1 LIKEFGTAQTAL
13 QVAFQ
18 GTTSLSEDA
27 IKSQDAL
34 ARQIAKVREEFALLL
49 REISDSDS
57 FKAYV
62 RLALDLARAL
72 IEVTR
77 ALKPI
82 LPALATL
89 GALGVARNAK
99 AFAGGLSAG
108 LAQPVRGFNT
118 GGFIPGQGNRD
129 TVPAMLTPGEFV
141 VRKEAVQ
148 QVGLE
153 NLQRINRSGKFGK
166 FNKGG
171 IVGFQRGGAVP
182 VGAGAGS
189 GVDFTSIF
197 LLTSVVGTLAQSFE
211 GLGDTAKE
219 FGKSLTSGIAQFFIL
234 RQLLT
239 SIGPASQIR
248 GELAQSQLS
257 LRELRTE
264 RSKLQP
270 QLIDSQQRL
279 RDARSNVDIAG
290 AQAAQA
296 EKNELGKRVAA
307 NKAATIATNQE
318 IRARQR
324 SANVIAAGT
333 AAVTSLIVATNLAS
347 QFLRRNASAEL
358 QNIRSGIGGNRNRF
372 VSQSAAAGGFSG
384 FSAGATAG
392 LGIGAAAGTI
402 VPGLGNVAGA
412 GLGVVIGGTIGAL
425 NQYQSALKQARIELE
440 KIDLSNEFNEFSRI
454 IQKFNQGE
462 LSLNSSIGRINKQ
475 ITDFG
480 NQLETVSNAELREDL
495 QGRISQARPALQ
507 TFVDTLAR
515 SSSSLEDFNN
525 RLGEDRLNTLTTVLG
540 ISFSELQKSIRETID
555 ASNNRLRIDRQ
566 SIQAQEQLR
575 NRLVLQL
582 EFASSVRDAATA
594 AATFDS
600 QLQSLSSSLSGSP
613 VLSDFTF
620 RALDQLSRIGELS
633 NLDQF
638 ARDVG
643 RIGDVFGSAGQQFA
657 NETIGAAKALDELPN
672 ILIRLR
678 SSNQFGSNLGFVDR
692 LGQELEKLGQV
703 PEFVIRSI
711 QSQADKIIGD
721 EAKDPTILARL
732 RSDFVGTVRELS
744 AGLNEFAGPLRE
756 SGQAFAQEFNAYIQ
770 GLNKRIEIERKLISL
785 QERVSNV
792 RISREL
798 AEARNTGRRVN
809 PSELNRVDRRL
820 QQAILGIDANA
831 INNPA
836 EIASRLAD
844 AQAKLITIQE
854 QMSNSTALSAEE
866 LAKLAKSASDQQN
879 RVSRLTRGLD
889 FLANA
894 TDRARGLQEALN
906 QEQRDRT
913 IRFDLAKELAF
924 SSREERANLNRT
936 LQLSAVAARSGDI
949 NLVPEALRQDVLRLL
964 ERIGDSRAF
973 GALGGLTG
981 NEAIR
986 RIVGRDL
993 VRREGFSRG
1002 EARAV
1007 TSGTQREQRLIA
1019 EISRVNDIAE
1029 NAILG
1034 LIENTRDVQQ
1044 EFVNGLGQK
1053 FDKFISDLNRNQ
1065 IDARNRVIDAQT
1077 ADLRGRREGLFG
1089 QQTAAATIQD
1099 IISPAGGQLRDVVS
1113 LFESFNSVREEAD
1126 KLTALLASVD
1136 ASSDIRRILGLQDR
1150 RGGFAGRSRGAV
1162 PRRVRDDVFISR
1174 EEIDRQLG
1182 VIEEQ
1187 LSAVFGQGRARDFI
1201 NQFRSTRLNQAID
1214 SDTQTFNVD
1223 TFGRELS
1230 LSLEQLVN
1238 SLRADQSQTNSDLQ
1252 RIIRDIG
1259 GQDVANALI
1268 ANQQVVADALDQLP
1282 ENFNSRAIEIELQDI
1297 KRELQQLNAGR
1308 LEQPRI
1314 RPIGGNTPP
1323 RRGNVSPQNFVVP
1336 NEREEIARG
1345 FAEILGR
1352 GPQRPTSGF
1361 GNSTGFSNLNRTNP
1375 PAASPR
1381 GAAGRPAGSGRTSPS
1396 TSTSV
1401 GPITPNPEQLSRVFA
1416 QFTEVGNRL
1425 AQSMDNFPREI
1436 SLTGNHKVEVVFNGA
1451 EVFNNIQ
1458 PELRNM
1464 VDVAVKDAFK
1474 RFNPDEARGLE

>member
-1 LIKEFGTAQTAL
+1 MASRFNLTGVVRLLPPKNLGAVRKQIANGLKGVNVPVQVQVRNRQVRQVQQLGDSLKKVSANAKTASTAMENLGLRTAQAIRRFGSFTLATTAIFSLIRALSNGINEAVDFQTELIKIRQVTGLSVKSLSPLTKEIARLSTGFGVSSSKLLEASRILSQAGFSANDTRVALEALAKSDLAPTFEDIIKTTEGSIAAFRQFGLEANQLEDLLGSINAVSGRFAVESGDLISAIRRTGGAFQAAGGSVEELIALFTSVRATTRESADSIATGFRTIFTRLQRNRTQSFLQQFGIQLRDLEGNFVGPFEAIRKLSIALQDIETTDTRFAQITEELGGFRQVSRVIPLIKEFGTAQTAL

-613 VLSDFTF
+613 
-620 RALDQLSRIGELS
+620 
-633 NLDQF
+633 
-638 ARDVG
+638 
-643 RIGDVFGSAGQQFA
+643 
-657 NETIGAAKALDELPN
+657 
-672 ILIRLR
+672 
-678 SSNQFGSNLGFVDR
+678 
-692 LGQELEKLGQV
+692 
-703 PEFVIRSI
+703 
-711 QSQADKIIGD
+711 
-721 EAKDPTILARL
+721 
-732 RSDFVGTVRELS
+732 
-744 AGLNEFAGPLRE
+744 
-756 SGQAFAQEFNAYIQ
+756 Y
-770 GLNKRIEIERKLISL
+770 
-785 QERVSNV
+785 
-792 RISREL
+792 
-798 AEARNTGRRVN
+798 
-809 PSELNRVDRRL
+809 
-820 QQAILGIDANA
+820 
-831 INNPA
+831 
-836 EIASRLAD
+836 
-844 AQAKLITIQE
+844 
-854 QMSNSTALSAEE
+854 
-866 LAKLAKSASDQQN
+866 
-879 RVSRLTRGLD
+879 
-889 FLANA
+889 
-894 TDRARGLQEALN
+894 
-906 QEQRDRT
+906 
-913 IRFDLAKELAF
+913 
-924 SSREERANLNRT
+924 
-936 LQLSAVAARSGDI
+936 
-949 NLVPEALRQDVLRLL
+949 
-964 ERIGDSRAF
+964 
-973 GALGGLTG
+973 
-981 NEAIR
+981 
-986 RIVGRDL
+986 
-993 VRREGFSRG
+993 
-1002 EARAV
+1002 
-1007 TSGTQREQRLIA
+1007 
-1019 EISRVNDIAE
+1019 
-1029 NAILG
+1029 
-1034 LIENTRDVQQ
+1034 
-1044 EFVNGLGQK
+1044 
-1053 FDKFISDLNRNQ
+1053 
-1065 IDARNRVIDAQT
+1065 
-1077 ADLRGRREGLFG
+1077 
-1089 QQTAAATIQD
+1089 
-1099 IISPAGGQLRDVVS
+1099 
-1113 LFESFNSVREEAD
+1113 
-1126 KLTALLASVD
+1126 
-1136 ASSDIRRILGLQDR
+1136 
-1150 RGGFAGRSRGAV
+1150 
-1162 PRRVRDDVFISR
+1162 
-1174 EEIDRQLG
+1174 
-1182 VIEEQ
+1182 
-1187 LSAVFGQGRARDFI
+1187 
-1201 NQFRSTRLNQAID
+1201 
-1214 SDTQTFNVD
+1214 
-1223 TFGRELS
+1223 
-1230 LSLEQLVN
+1230 
-1238 SLRADQSQTNSDLQ
+1238 
-1252 RIIRDIG
+1252 
-1259 GQDVANALI
+1259 
-1268 ANQQVVADALDQLP
+1268 
-1282 ENFNSRAIEIELQDI
+1282 
-1297 KRELQQLNAGR
+1297 
-1308 LEQPRI
+1308 
-1314 RPIGGNTPP
+1314 
-1323 RRGNVSPQNFVVP
+1323 
-1336 NEREEIARG
+1336 
-1345 FAEILGR
+1345 
-1352 GPQRPTSGF
+1352 
-1361 GNSTGFSNLNRTNP
+1361 
-1375 PAASPR
+1375 
-1381 GAAGRPAGSGRTSPS
+1381 
-1396 TSTSV
+1396 
-1401 GPITPNPEQLSRVFA
+1401 
-1416 QFTEVGNRL
+1416 
-1425 AQSMDNFPREI
+1425 
-1436 SLTGNHKVEVVFNGA
+1436 
-1451 EVFNNIQ
+1451 
-1458 PELRNM
+1458 
-1464 VDVAVKDAFK
+1464 
-1474 RFNPDEARGLE
+1474 